1 MHLETGALLVDQI
14 LVGKFAIF
22 SYLITDPVTREAL
35 LVDPG
40 AEAQKILNNI
50 NDRQAHLRWIVCTHA
65 HPDHLGALG
74 LVKQDTGAS
83 FGIHPLEAK
92 DLGKIHLRLL
102 VRLFGGKPCSRPDF
116 TIEDGETLPLGA
128 HSVRILH
135 TPGHTPGSICLIA
148 DGQLFSGDTLFVGG
162 VGRTDLPGASWK
174 ELENSL
180 RTKILCL
187 PGSTRVWPGH
197 HYGDASTS
205 LLSFEREENPF
216 LRMVQEPKA

>member
-1 MHLETGALLVDQI
+1 MHPETETLLVDQI

-22 SYLITDPVTREAL
+22 SYLITDPVTGEAI

-40 AEAQKILNNI
+40 AEPEKILNKI

-83 FGIHPLEAK
+83 FGIHSLEAK
-92 DLGKIHLRLL
+92 ALGKIHLKLL

-116 TIEDGETLPLGA
+116 TVEDGQTLPLGM

-135 TPGHTPGSICLIA
+135 TPGHSPGSICLIV

-180 RTKILCL
+180 RTKIGCL

-197 HYGDASTS
+197 DYGNAPTST
-205 LLSFEREENPF
+205 LRLERLENPF
-216 LRMVQEPKA
+216 LRMVQE